1 MGLIASE
8 APAYAIVNGYL
19 LPLAVPLLLFAADM
33 RQVMASTGRL
43 FTAFCIGSGK
53 CSCSPLSFFF
63 FCGNVILLWCHV
75 HKRCLERLLWSPASK
90 IHVELSIV
98 YCMKDLVMEV
108 LHGFSLVLEN
118 TADLIISSG
127 I

>member
-1 MGLIASE
+1 MGLIASQ

-33 RQVMASTGRL
+33 RRVMASTGRL

-63 FCGNVILLWCHV
+63 FCGNVILLWYHV
-75 HKRCLERLLWSPASK
+75 HKRWLGRLLWSPASK
-90 IHVELSIV
+90 IHVELSIL
-98 YCMKDLVMEV
+98 YCMKNLVMEV
-108 LHGFSLVLEN
+108 LHGFSLV
-118 TADLIISSG
+118 
-127 I
+127 